1 MTHPAMHGGLTL
13 AHLRSTLQH
22 SNAWDVIQAT
32 LPPDTTWLW
41 PRPLLH
47 SPSDGTAFLFAQADQ
62 TVLVVPATLH
72 ATGRW
77 TLGAPRDAW
86 ALALGP
92 DAVELWTQLFQG
104 FEDLIAGLLIDVAA
118 SADGRRALRAVL
130 GLSRRDRP
138 ADV

>member
-1 MTHPAMHGGLTL
+1 MNGEFALTPL
-13 AHLRSTLQH
+13 HSTLRH
-22 SNAWDVIQAT
+22 STDWDVIQAA
-32 LPPDTTWLW
+32 LSPDTTWLC
-41 PRPLLH
+41 PHPLLH

-130 GLSRRDRP
+130 GLARRDRS